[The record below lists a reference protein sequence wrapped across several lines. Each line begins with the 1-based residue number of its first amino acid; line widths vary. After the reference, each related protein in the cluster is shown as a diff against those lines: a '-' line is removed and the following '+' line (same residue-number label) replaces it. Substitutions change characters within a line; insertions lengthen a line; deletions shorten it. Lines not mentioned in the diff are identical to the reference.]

1 MKKKPY
7 LQLIF
12 AFVFSILSL
21 TSFAENQTYTAILTT
36 PMFTDRDF
44 ELPDAVI
51 KYEQHSEDII
61 EVEFFDNDTKVRITF
76 SEDATEEFIQTTMD
90 DFELNWEQ

>member
-1 MKKKPY
+1 MKKKR
-7 LQLIF
+7 LIHLLATF
-12 AFVFSILSL
+12 TFILM
-21 TSFAENQTYTAILTT
+21 SFASMAIDQTYTANLTT

-44 ELPDAVI
+44 ELPDAII

-76 SEDATEEFIQTTMD
+76 SEDVTEEFIQTIMD